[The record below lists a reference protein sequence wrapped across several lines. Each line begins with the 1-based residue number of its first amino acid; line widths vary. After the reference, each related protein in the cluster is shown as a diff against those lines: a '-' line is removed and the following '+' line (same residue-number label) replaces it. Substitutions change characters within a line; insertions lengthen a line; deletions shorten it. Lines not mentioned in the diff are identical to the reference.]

1 MNRMT
6 QEEIANAMTILNE
19 DNLLSLGFKNIGKT
33 SDKYE
38 GIGYQYKNF
47 KNIILINFMGIRKLE
62 LQFGPCCIIS
72 RDDLISAGIDD
83 AYKSYTI
90 YDTVNQHE
98 GFTIDIH
105 SNEELV
111 TVCEKWANAI
121 KNVGIAKA
129 ELIKESYKNL

>member
-1 MNRMT
+1 MKTMT
-6 QEEIANAMTILNE
+6 NEEITNALAILNE
-19 DNLLSLGFKNIGKT
+19 DNLLSLGFKCIGKT
-33 SDKYE
+33 CDKFE

-90 YDTVNQHE
+90 YDTINQHE

-105 SNEELV
+105 SNEELIA
-111 TVCEKWANAI
+111 VCEKWSNAI
-121 KNVGIAKA
+121 KNVGMA
-129 ELIKESYKNL
+129 EAERIKEYYKNL